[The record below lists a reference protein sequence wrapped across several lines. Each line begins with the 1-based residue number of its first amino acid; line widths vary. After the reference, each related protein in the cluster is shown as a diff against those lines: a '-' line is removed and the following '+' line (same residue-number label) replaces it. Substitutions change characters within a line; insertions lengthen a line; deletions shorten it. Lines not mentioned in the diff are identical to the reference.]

1 MRAPNYNGQN
11 ERKRAPA
18 TPPLRFLS
26 FLQKKRNKKENKM
39 IIFEFRN
46 KTHYTQKGILPDRQ
60 HQLRDRQHQLR
71 DRQRQLLSNTNLS
84 RPLPI

>member
-26 FLQKKRNKKENKM
+26 FLQKKKKKKENKM

-46 KTHYTQKGILPDRQ
+46 KTHYTQKGILPD
-60 HQLRDRQHQLR
+60 
-71 DRQRQLLSNTNLS
+71 NTYQNY
-84 RPLPI
+84 

>member
-46 KTHYTQKGILPDRQ
+46 KTHYTQKGILPFQQTLSIIVFARN
-60 HQLRDRQHQLR
+60 HILRC
-71 DRQRQLLSNTNLS
+71 NTKKAV
-84 RPLPI
+84 